1 MLLDSLAIRVDGPR
15 AWAEDLTIDLV
26 LTDEERRYRLT
37 LHNGVLTHR
46 SCPAAPARAR
56 ETGAAPGRRP
66 SRGRGRCRQTLDFR
80 S

>member
-56 ETGAAPGRRP
+56 ETGPHRVAARRADEAGADRP
-66 SRGRGRCRQTLDFR
+66 
-80 S
+80 